1 MPGSQVQQA
10 KLAEEKA
17 NSQESRTRRDMAW
30 VLEKRQ
36 AEMDEAAAHEQAAVE
51 QVCARALVSPCSMCP
66 NVVCEQLSSLPH
78 GSHGERP
85 SVILK
90 VCAPFWPLALVL
102 SWAGAGAP
110 VGCTGETGRGN
121 LSID

>member
-51 QVCARALVSPCSMCP
+51 QVCVRALVSLCSMCH

-78 GSHGERP
+78 GSHGE
-85 SVILK
+85 
-90 VCAPFWPLALVL
+90 AHQ
-102 SWAGAGAP
+102 
-110 VGCTGETGRGN
+110 
-121 LSID
+121 